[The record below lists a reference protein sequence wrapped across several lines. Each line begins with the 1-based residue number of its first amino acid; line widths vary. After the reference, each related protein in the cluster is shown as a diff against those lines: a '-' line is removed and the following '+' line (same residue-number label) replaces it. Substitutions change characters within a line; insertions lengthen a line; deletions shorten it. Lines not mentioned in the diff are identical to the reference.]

1 MISREQLNKAVE
13 MATPPALELRRVLH
27 RNPEPS
33 YQEHKTTAVIKEAF
47 AAQKIEVNDRS
58 PRTGLWVDIGDTPTV
73 GFRADIDGL
82 PIDEP
87 SENIPVSQNPG
98 WMHACGHDAHAA
110 VAFGIALVLE
120 TLGLQHGVRFLFQP
134 AEEAF
139 PGGAVEMV
147 GDGLVDGL
155 ASIIAFH
162 VDPTLPA
169 GRIGVRS
176 GPITASAD
184 KFAITLSGPGGHTA
198 RPHQTVDLIPAAARV
213 VVDLPGLLRASVDS
227 RKPLM
232 VAFGSIHGGSTENVI
247 PTRVE
252 LKGTARTLDREL
264 WDQLPNLMDKT
275 LSSLIS
281 VTEASYEL
289 VYQQAIPPVVNVE
302 EVVDAAVA
310 GIEELVGT
318 DIVTDTPTSMGGEDF
333 SNYLDVI
340 PGALLRLGA
349 AKGRGDLHS
358 STFLLDE
365 RAVPHGIRCGVAAL
379 LGLLKTQQ

>member
-1 MISREQLNKAVE
+1 MITREQLNKAVE
-13 MATPPALELRRVLH
+13 MATPAALELRRKLH

-33 YQEHKTTAVIKEAF
+33 YQEYKTTSLIKDAF
-47 AAQKIEVNDRS
+47 ADLGIEANDRM
-58 PRTGLWVDIGDTPTV
+58 PLTGLWVDIGDSPLV

-87 SENIPVSQNPG
+87 LENVPTSQNPG
-98 WMHACGHDAHAA
+98 WMHACGHDAHSA
-110 VAFGIALVLE
+110 VAFGIALVLNSLSLE
-120 TLGLQHGVRFLFQP
+120 HGVRVLFQP
-134 AEEAF
+134 AEEGF

-147 GDGLVDGL
+147 GEGLVDGL
-155 ASIIAFH
+155 TSIIAFH

-169 GRIGVRS
+169 GQVGARS

-184 KFAITLSGPGGHTA
+184 RFAITLTGPGGHTA
-198 RPHQTVDLIPAAARV
+198 RPHQTVDLIPAASRI
-213 VVDLPGLLRASVDS
+213 VVDLPGLLRGAVDS

-232 VAFGSIHGGSTENVI
+232 IAFGSIHGGSTENVI

-252 LKGTARTLDREL
+252 LKGTARTLDRDL

-275 LSSLIS
+275 LAKLVS

-289 VYQQAIPPVVNVE
+289 SYQQAIPPVVNAEKVVE
-302 EVVDAAVA
+302 ITVA
-310 GIEELVGT
+310 GIERLVG
-318 DIVTDTPTSMGGEDF
+318 DDVITDTPTSMGGEDF
-333 SNYLDVI
+333 ANYLEVI

-365 RAVPHGIRCGVAAL
+365 KAIPHGIRCGVAAL
-379 LGLLKTQQ
+379 LSLLEASV

>member
-1 MISREQLNKAVE
+1 MVSQEQLNKAVE
-13 MATPPALELRRVLH
+13 QATPAALELRRVLH

-33 YQEHKTTAVIKEAF
+33 YQEHKTTSVIKEAF
-47 AAQKIEVNDRS
+47 AAKGLQTMGRS
-58 PRTGLWVDIGDTPTV
+58 PRTGLWIDVGEVPTV

-87 SENIPVSQNPG
+87 SDNVPVSQNPG
-98 WMHACGHDAHAA
+98 WMHACGHDVHSA
-110 VAFGIALVLE
+110 VAFGIAVVLSG
-120 TLGLQHGVRFLFQP
+120 LGLDNGVRVLFQP

-139 PGGAVEMV
+139 PGGAVELV
-147 GDGLVDGL
+147 GEGLVDGL
-155 ASIIAFH
+155 TSIIAFH

-169 GRIGVRS
+169 GKIGVRS

-184 KFAITLSGPGGHTA
+184 KFRITLGGPGGHTA

-213 VVDLPGLLRASVDS
+213 VVDLPGMLRAAVDS

-247 PTRVE
+247 PTRIE

-275 LSSLIS
+275 LAGIIS

-289 VYQQAIPPVVNVE
+289 AYQQAIPPVVNIE
-302 EVVDAAVA
+302 SVVNASIE
-310 GIEELVGT
+310 GIERLVGP
-318 DIVTDTPTSMGGEDF
+318 DVITDTPTSMGGEDF
-333 SNYLDVI
+333 SNYLEVI

-358 STFLLDE
+358 STFQIDE
-365 RAVPHGIRCGVAAL
+365 RAIPHGIKCGVAAL
-379 LGLLKTQQ
+379 LRLLED